1 MDLNLI
7 TEQEK
12 IQWDGYGLTLDQQ
25 SMENAAF
32 VKAILEARFKTVPI
46 PCLLDPSEYAQTWL
60 VNFLTGK
67 SLSHEITNQA
77 DERFTYKLELAIRFG
92 KILVV
97 TDVERFS
104 ASLLSIIVSDT
115 HVRYNKRLLQVGNK
129 LVDLHDDFKLILVTR
144 KCTLDDTVI
153 RMDVAC
159 RITQVPFLNTE
170 SGYCDQLVAKSI
182 CLMRPELEEK
192 RVRLLE
198 REGELLEARGKLQE
212 KLLAELS
219 TASGDLL
226 RNESLIK
233 SLNAAKE
240 SSDEIDRS
248 LKESQ
253 DVRARLHD
261 DFAKYRKLCT
271 KVASLFMGVAS
282 TYRVSTQTYTGA
294 FLKVLQRTKGEKD
307 EGEEEKSVGA
317 AAAEEH
323 KQFRRFIHQI
333 YFTIARTIAKSE
345 YTQLGL
351 LICKNAY
358 PDLIPTVKW
367 EPFITNFM
375 ASPPSH
381 SSTAPAA
388 TAAAAASPVS
398 LPDWLRNKDSAAK
411 LSAFASC
418 LPSLYAAL
426 NLNDE
431 HLWREFM
438 AVGGGS
444 GIAADSDAVHANEP
458 HFPVQLEEFDKV
470 LITQILRPD
479 LLLTVL
485 RTTVTKLLGFN
496 YTAVAQPTVH
506 QLAVESR
513 PDKPVLILSDP
524 GTDPSRELREL
535 AIEQEKQQQIQPGRN
550 YIELSVAQGQEQETL
565 AIVRNA
571 VQTGGWVCLKNIH
584 LLPGMIRDLETELLA
599 LSAHSDFR
607 LWIICES
614 LNGFSETFI
623 MKSIS
628 VLFELPNGLKLKV
641 QRLLRMWESSLT
653 ASGSGGGGGGSAQKM
668 RDGKFLKLAFALFLF
683 TGILQERRNFIPQGF
698 TKWYD
703 FADSDLRVAIDFV
716 QMLLLRRRTKGN
728 SGGGG
733 GDVAD
738 IEWNLVQKII
748 EIVAFGGRLNNEQD
762 LKVLVAHV
770 RNFFRANLFSPAWNV
785 HPLMKDLVH
794 PVPTSARP
802 ADYHEYLNNAF
813 GDALENPQNFGLPK
827 NARALQNVQTC
838 RQLLKQLRNAYYNGA
853 GGGGGNNRAELR
865 RSSDNLE
872 KRLKPILSLWK
883 NLTAVRRQTFLLLI
897 RIRDRQR
904 DILMSQIF
912 IFRKRRCR
920 FPVLSLKNNLTRQ
933 QNHGGSSNYPRW
945 LWQGHYS
952 RYVFIF
958 EEQILLECC
967 TPTE

>member
-32 VKAILEARFKTVPI
+32 VKAILEARFKSIPI

-77 DERFTYKLELAIRFG
+77 DERFAYKLELAIRFG

-104 ASLLSIIVSDT
+104 ASLLSIIVSET

-144 KCTLDDTVI
+144 KSTLDDTVI

-159 RITQVPFLNTE
+159 RITQVPFVNTE

-198 REGELLEARGKLQE
+198 REGQLLEERGKLQE

-261 DFAKYRKLCT
+261 DFAKYRKLCA
-271 KVASLFMGVAS
+271 KVAALFMGVAS
-282 TYRVSTQTYTGA
+282 TYRISTQTYTGA
-294 FLKVLQRTKGEKD
+294 FLKVLQRTR
-307 EGEEEKSVGA
+307 GEEEESVGGGGG

-375 ASPPSH
+375 ASSPSH
-381 SSTAPAA
+381 SAMAPDAA
-388 TAAAAASPVS
+388 VAAAAP

-411 LSAFASC
+411 LSALASC

-438 AVGGGS
+438 AMGGD
-444 GIAADSDAVHANEP
+444 AAAASISNEP
-458 HFPVQLEEFDKV
+458 HFPVQLDEFDKV

-485 RTTVTKLLGFN
+485 RTTVTKLIGFN
-496 YTAVAQPTVH
+496 YTAVAQPSVH
-506 QLAVESR
+506 QLAGESR

-535 AIEQEKQQQIQPGRN
+535 AVEKEGQQQQPQGRN

-571 VQTGGWVCLKNIH
+571 VQKGGWVCLKNIH

-653 ASGSGGGGGGSAQKM
+653 ATGGGSGGGGSAEKM

-716 QMLLLRRRTKGN
+716 QMLLLRRRTKANSGG

-738 IEWNLVQKII
+738 IEWNFVQKII

-794 PVPTSARP
+794 PVPQSARP
-802 ADYHEYLNNAF
+802 ADYHDYLNNAF
-813 GDALENPQNFGLPK
+813 GDALDNPQNFGLPR
-827 NARALQNVQTC
+827 NARALQNVQIC
-838 RQLLKQLRNAYYNGA
+838 RQLLKQLRNAYYND
-853 GGGGGNNRAELR
+853 GGGGGKSNRAESK
-865 RSSDNLE
+865 RSQDNLE

-883 NLTAVRRQTFLLLI
+883 NLTAVSDGTGR
-897 RIRDRQR
+897 
-904 DILMSQIF
+904 
-912 IFRKRRCR
+912 
-920 FPVLSLKNNLTRQ
+920 
-933 QNHGGSSNYPRW
+933 GSSYSCSPPR
-945 LWQGHYS
+945 
-952 RYVFIF
+952 
-958 EEQILLECC
+958 
-967 TPTE
+967 PTF